1 MTATLTAII
10 RAKPGAEAK
19 VRNALLKVGEHVQ
32 AYEPGTLDY
41 FVAQDPADPTR
52 FTTYER
58 FKDLA
63 AMTAHNE
70 GPGSKTFFAEA
81 GDLLEGPVTI
91 VTAEEIFS
99 R

>member
-10 RAKPGAEAK
+10 RAKPGAEDR
-19 VRNALLKVGEHVQ
+19 VRAALLRVGDFVRAE
-32 AYEPGTLDY
+32 EPGTLDY
-41 FVAQDPADPTR
+41 FVAQDPGDRAR

-58 FKDLA
+58 FVDAA

-70 GPGSKTFFAEA
+70 GEGSKAFFAEA
-81 GDLLEGPVTI
+81 GGLLEGPVTI